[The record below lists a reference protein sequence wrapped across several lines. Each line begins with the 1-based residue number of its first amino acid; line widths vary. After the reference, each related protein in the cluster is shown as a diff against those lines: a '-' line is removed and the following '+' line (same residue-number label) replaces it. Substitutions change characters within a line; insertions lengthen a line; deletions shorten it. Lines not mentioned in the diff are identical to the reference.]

1 MPYEALI
8 AALLEEGAGKSKAIL
23 REAQAEADRLID
35 DAKVAAEASDG
46 EADVQVRQE
55 VVRHRIIVLSRAA
68 LFARQLLLEAKH
80 DVLNAVWQRA
90 TEKALAFTG
99 AARAEVLGAIM
110 DELLDVAPAGPL
122 RAVIDEREHVHL
134 GRLLKVKQIPFEQ
147 QRREDLL
154 LGMELVA
161 GGESLKSSLA
171 TRLAKAQPALVVEL
185 NQLLFSHP

>member
-68 LFARQLLLEAKH
+68 LSARQLLLEAKH

>member
-23 REAQAEADRLID
+23 RKAQAEADHLID
-35 DAKVAAEASDG
+35 DAKAAAEASDR
-46 EADVQVRQE
+46 EADIQVRQE
-55 VVRHRIIVLSRAA
+55 VVRHRIIVLSRAN
-68 LFARQLLLEAKH
+68 LSARQVLLQAKH
-80 DVLNAVWQRA
+80 EVLNAVWQRA

-110 DELLDVAPAGPL
+110 DELLAGAPPGPL

-134 GRLLKVKQIPFEQ
+134 GRILKAKQIPFEQ